1 MSLSAPEQQAL
12 DLIEAELAGSDAR
25 LAALLAT
32 FARLTSGDAMP
43 ARETIR
49 VAGRHTR
56 GAGRLCQRPAFRRAA
71 PLLGLLITLAL
82 AAVGLALSRG
92 GSGSGAACTQSW
104 PVVCTTPA
112 PAHSPR
118 PAVHKT
124 AADPAP
130 YATW

>member
-12 DLIEAELAGSDAR
+12 DLIEDELAGSDAR

-49 VAGRHTR
+49 VAGRPTR
-56 GAGRLCQRPAFRRAA
+56 GAGLLCQRPGFRRAA

-92 GSGSGAACTQSW
+92 GGGVACTQSW
-104 PVVCTTPA
+104 PVVCTAPA
-112 PAHSPR
+112 PAHSPG

-124 AADPAP
+124 AADPALH
-130 YATW
+130 AAW